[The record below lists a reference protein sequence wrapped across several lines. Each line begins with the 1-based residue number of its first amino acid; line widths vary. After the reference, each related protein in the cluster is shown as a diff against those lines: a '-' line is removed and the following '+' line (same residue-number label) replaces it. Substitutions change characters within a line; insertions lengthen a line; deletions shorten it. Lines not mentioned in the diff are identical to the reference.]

1 MVWPSRTKSGRVSPV
16 DLDCKPGAAPRRS
29 KRVVVIDFENFLIN
43 LGSKIEALIDSTPLG
58 VRVPEPWCPSVDKK
72 KAFLS
77 NPASALGAVG
87 EFIDDAI
94 DSFHPFNLIMALGS
108 GHTML
113 MNLREALANAVL
125 SEETVSLNAKGGD
138 NEGYVVVVD
147 EAEVPGTTVPSEGS
161 DEPFVDLGRKE
172 EHKKPKSRNAV
183 SQFLLRR
190 ALNVID
196 TLTLKANGII
206 VTSDDCSVECSLA
219 SMLSDREFENFSE
232 ALSFATEGN
241 NFDDDCSIMT
251 EEAAEIE
258 YEVEVHDDV
267 EEEGDAE
274 EDDTDAP
281 SDEDHDSYNDNDE
294 YVITDNEEPALVD
307 NEDFVD
313 VSAEW

>member
-16 DLDCKPGAAPRRS
+16 DLGCKSAPRRN
-29 KRVVVIDFENFLIN
+29 KRVGSIEFENFLKN
-43 LGSKIEALIDSTPLG
+43 LGAKIEALIDSTPLG
-58 VRVPEPWCPSVDKK
+58 VSVPEPWCPSVDKK

-87 EFIDDAI
+87 EFVDDAI

-125 SEETVSLNAKGGD
+125 SEETVSLNAKCGD

-161 DEPFVDLGRKE
+161 DEPFVDIGRKE
-172 EHKKPKSRNAV
+172 ERTKTKSRNAV

-196 TLTLKANGII
+196 ILTLKANGII

-219 SMLSDREFENFSE
+219 SLLSDGEFENFSE

-241 NFDDDCSIMT
+241 NFDEDCSIMT

-258 YEVEVHDDV
+258 YEAEEHDAV

-274 EDDTDAP
+274 EDDTEDAP
-281 SDEDHDSYNDNDE
+281 SDEEHDSYNDNDE

-313 VSAEW
+313 IRAEW

>member
-16 DLDCKPGAAPRRS
+16 DLDCKSGAAPRRS
-29 KRVVVIDFENFLIN
+29 KLKRVGIDFEKFLSQ

-58 VRVPEPWCPSVDKK
+58 VGVPEPWCPSVDKK

-87 EFIDDAI
+87 EFVDDAI

-125 SEETVSLNAKGGD
+125 SEETVSLNAKGGEH
-138 NEGYVVVVD
+138 EGYVVVVD
-147 EAEVPGTTVPSEGS
+147 EAEVPGATVPSEGS
-161 DEPFVDLGRKE
+161 DEPFVDLGRKVE
-172 EHKKPKSRNAV
+172 RTIPKSRNAV

-196 TLTLKANGII
+196 KLTLKANGII

-219 SMLSDREFENFSE
+219 SMLSDGEFENFSE

-241 NFDDDCSIMT
+241 NLDEDCSIMT

-258 YEVEVHDDV
+258 YEVEEHDDI
-267 EEEGDAE
+267 EEGGDAE

-281 SDEDHDSYNDNDE
+281 SDEEHDSYNDNDE
-294 YVITDNEEPALVD
+294 YVITEEPTLVD

-313 VSAEW
+313 VRAEW